1 MPPVPVELPLFI
13 LHLITAV
20 LIARIRGLFSAA
32 MLTGIFSLLSCCLFT
47 LMDAVDVAF
56 TEAAVGAGISTVLM
70 LGTLALTD
78 REERQQPVRI
88 LPFLVVG
95 VTGAALVYGTFDMP
109 PFGAADAP
117 IHQHPLVATY
127 VHGAHDDFHIPNIVT
142 VVLGSYRGYD
152 TLGETAV
159 IFTAGVGVLLLLSG
173 RRRREGESDPGGQT
187 PPPDETEVLGETSGG
202 DA

>member
-1 MPPVPVELPLFI
+1 MPIPVELPLFI
-13 LHLITAV
+13 LHLMTAL

-70 LGTLALTD
+70 LGTLAMTD
-78 REERQQPVRI
+78 REEKQQPVRL
-88 LPFLVVG
+88 LPFVV
-95 VTGAALVYGTFDMP
+95 VIITGAALIYGTMDMP

-117 IHQHPLVATY
+117 VHAHPVVQTFI
-127 VHGAHDDFHIPNIVT
+127 HGAHADFHIPNIVT
-142 VVLGSYRGYD
+142 VILASYRGYD

-159 IFTAGVGVLLLLSG
+159 IFTAGVGVLLLLS
-173 RRRREGESDPGGQT
+173 EGKGGARPPKTPDPRQ
-187 PPPDETEVLGETSGG
+187 DEAPS
-202 DA
+202 